1 MYFELFQYKLMLFR
15 NLIWYI
21 SIPYRFSFDN
31 NSISF
36 RNCIL
41 NSILFH
47 GLSIHIWYLISLRK
61 FVDRCMLKSILFY
74 VLSTPSRYYS
84 MCYRHSFDTLL
95 VLNLMPLDCFSI
107 HVWYIIVFQYTFDTF
122 LILNMV
128 DQCMLNLILFNILS
142 IPLRY
147 LVSVKFD
154 DIRLF
159 FYTCSIH
166 S

>member
-1 MYFELFQYKLMLFR
+1 MYFELFQYKSMLFR

-61 FVDRCMLKSILFY
+61 FVDRCMLKSILFD

-95 VLNLMPLDCFSI
+95 MWNSMLSNYFLRHVQYILNLKNIWSM
-107 HVWYIIVFQYTFDTF
+107 HVEFDTIRYIIDTP
-122 LILNMV
+122 
-128 DQCMLNLILFNILS
+128 S
-142 IPLRY
+142 
-147 LVSVKFD
+147 
-154 DIRLF
+154 
-159 FYTCSIH
+159 T
-166 S
+166 